1 MQAFF
6 RGSTVALGVIL
17 LVSGC
22 GEGEEADAEQ
32 PAETGNAV
40 ELAERTAEAFVPAAD
55 QFGVEQFKVVFALEG
70 QQTGTRTMWVEDYG
84 ARVGMEDSLTVY
96 TEQQHKLYYWDG
108 SQSHLLDLPDGEVYS
123 TGIRTRDSE
132 PTSFATTAA
141 SDLELVGYERLG
153 EKTLVGQTCE
163 HVWPDVR
170 ALAEHAAQLRGLPL
184 EQHRT
189 RIPQRRGHRPHHSAQ
204 HRDGVCRGRGHP
216 GSDPRDGRVR
226 RFGSGVGLSLGCM
239 KQTGRGT
246 LTAEPQRSD
255 TPRTLSG

>member
-132 PTSFATTAA
+132 PTSFATTPA

-163 HVWPDVR
+163 HWQNT
-170 ALAEHAAQLRGLPL
+170 QLNYEGCRWNNIEL
-184 EQHRT
+184 EFLNGAGT
-189 RIPQRRGHRPHHSAQ
+189 DRII
-204 HRDGVCRGRGHP
+204 
-216 GSDPRDGRVR
+216 
-226 RFGSGVGLSLGCM
+226 
-239 KQTGRGT
+239 
-246 LTAEPQRSD
+246 QRSIATEFVEGEGIPD
-255 TPRTLSG
+255 RIRAMAE